1 MARPSHSLSVW
12 KHRHGIV
19 TVIGIVLNLAF
30 AIPLLFAP
38 ESLLNLFGIP
48 IGQLIWPRF
57 AGGLLII
64 LSCFYAPM
72 VVDLDRFRILA
83 WLQILPARLFGTV
96 FFLTAVIGFGAPV
109 GFIAGALV
117 DGTIML
123 ALLYCLI
130 NIVKIEQEIATKGGA
145 AK

>member
-1 MARPSHSLSVW
+1 MAHQSHSLSLW

-19 TVIGIVLNLAF
+19 TVIGIIANLIF

-38 ESLLNLFGIP
+38 EFILGLFGIP
-48 IGQLIWPRF
+48 LGQLVWPRF

-64 LSCFYAPM
+64 LSCFYVPM

-83 WLQILPARLFGTV
+83 WLQILPSRLFGTV
-96 FFLTAVIGFGAPV
+96 FFLTAVIGFGAPA

-117 DGTIML
+117 DGIFTL

-130 NIVKIEQEIATKGGA
+130 NIVKIEQEIATGGGA
-145 AK
+145 PE